1 MTDQNYLQGN
11 LFSECLFEQIQ
22 MDKADVYYYKN
33 IFNNNESD
41 EILDSLIN
49 TIEWEQNYIKLYGKI
64 MPIPRLTAWYG
75 DPGRS
80 YTYSGIEM
88 PPNIWTNTLLK
99 IKNKIEILS
108 NTTFNSVLLNYY
120 RNGSDSVAWHSDNEK
135 ELGINPIIGSVSF
148 GTERIFK
155 FRQIDDRKKTKNV
168 ILEHGSL
175 LLMKGD
181 TQQYWEHEIAKTKKK
196 INVRVNL
203 TFRSII

>member
-1 MTDQNYLQGN
+1 MNSNNQLDLFDNKNHTSPLQQNLEIEYIRD
-11 LFSECLFEQIQ
+11 C
-22 MDKADVYYYKN
+22 
-33 IFNNNESD
+33 FNNNESD
-41 EILDSLIN
+41 ALFDSLKKN
-49 TIEWEQNYIKLYGKI
+49 IEWKQDFIKMFGKSH
-64 MPIPRLTAWYG
+64 PIPRLTAWYG
-75 DPGRS
+75 DEKKT
-80 YTYSGIEM
+80 YTYSGITM
-88 PPNIWTNTLLK
+88 TSLPWTKELIAVKSKIEVYSK
-99 IKNKIEILS
+99 IK
-108 NTTFNSVLLNYY
+108 FNSVLLNYY

-135 ELGINPIIGSVSF
+135 ELGTNPIIGSVSF

-155 FRQIDDRKKTKNV
+155 FRQIDDSKKTKNV